1 LFQVYKV
8 FIDGE
13 LVEYKQ
19 RIGRFEPMMMMMWWK
34 LFPSSNYINYPLQL
48 LPLGETYR
56 ESYSFI
62 SIVVDDYDDWCM
74 TGVSIVGRWTQINE
88 YVRVLWSKD
97 TRDDFDYGQ

>member
-13 LVEYKQ
+13 LVQAEN
-19 RIGRFEPMMMMMWWK
+19 RTVDPMMMMMWWK

-48 LPLGETYR
+48 LPLGETCR

-62 SIVVDDYDDWCM
+62 SIVVDDYDDLCM
-74 TGVSIVGRWTQINE
+74 TGVSVVGRWKQMNE
-88 YVRVLWSKD
+88 YVRVLWSD
-97 TRDDFDYGQ
+97 SRL